1 MGVETSS
8 SPNIAGYPSQERPNK
23 EKDAKYVLAWIRA
36 IEAKNT
42 YMTTLFAATKYDDM
56 NTGDVAPIWGMYPK
70 AYRTRKETRGV
81 ADVLIHK
88 KVWSLVSP
96 GTNEILTGR
105 DMKWDMPRDHVQHFD
120 RLRNYFTHLDTSIV
134 VRVMNKAAI
143 DAHLDKQM
151 LELAGATMAVDPM
164 LKEANAMM
172 GIDITPPPNQ
182 PQTPG
187 EWEIFNKVGGKTTG
201 AIVVRKAVEAVK
213 ALNRYDTEIRP
224 RIADAIIDDGIFVLT
239 SRRSNLG
246 IPIIDVIPF
255 ENCAIPRTNNNFHDL
270 PTFGYWLWMTP
281 SQIMAEMGEEC
292 TPEVRKRLQTLGAVN
307 AQQRMTYPVGMPL
320 EANATELGIKVF
332 RGMFKDYHIIETAE
346 RKSDGIRKR
355 REDMSDEEWNSMDP
369 AKYEMQRQ
377 TYEVVYEGSFIPG
390 TVDGP
395 ERMMGKTKE
404 GDGCI
409 SWGCK
414 LSYSQAR
421 MRGSLR
427 GSRLP
432 VVVSAYNMTDM
443 TLESLGARMMAA
455 YYNVIRASLELRALL
470 IKIQPPGLII
480 EESFLD
486 RVTSH
491 DGTGQ
496 AKRTDLIRAYRQ
508 SGTLV
513 VNTVDPENPDQGM
526 RGFEIGIKVDPGFIP
541 DFERISNLIAS
552 EMARFEKVGG
562 FNAANNGET
571 VDDRMA
577 VRNMNMMAESQAKA
591 LKPMTDAMSDGEG
604 RLAEIIYA
612 QLQATLAAGEEIE
625 WLAPFFGD
633 ATANMVKLTSETD
646 PMTVGIEMKQMATV
660 QERMLF
666 EQFLSG
672 AVKNAEITADE
683 AFTVSNI
690 EDKQEAAAMLRV
702 LSERRAKMRQE
713 EKMQAIE
720 AQNQGNLQA
729 GQAGNEAMMAK
740 VQMEQQSMMMQL
752 EAKHKME
759 LERMQIQAQL
769 DMEKIAMQIEGT
781 LSAKM
786 QEIQAQLEMLNQSM
800 DSKEFIAEESDK
812 TKLEIANKGI
822 EKAKMDNEAMIE
834 VSKNRVPPAR
844 DSSKKG

>member
-1 MGVETSS
+1 
-8 SPNIAGYPSQERPNK
+8 
-23 EKDAKYVLAWIRA
+23 
-36 IEAKNT
+36 
-42 YMTTLFAATKYDDM
+42 
-56 NTGDVAPIWGMYPK
+56 
-70 AYRTRKETRGV
+70 
-81 ADVLIHK
+81 
-88 KVWSLVSP
+88 
-96 GTNEILTGR
+96 
-105 DMKWDMPRDHVQHFD
+105 
-120 RLRNYFTHLDTSIV
+120 
-134 VRVMNKAAI
+134 
-143 DAHLDKQM
+143 
-151 LELAGATMAVDPM
+151 
-164 LKEANAMM
+164 
-172 GIDITPPPNQ
+172 
-182 PQTPG
+182 
-187 EWEIFNKVGGKTTG
+187 
-201 AIVVRKAVEAVK
+201 
-213 ALNRYDTEIRP
+213 
-224 RIADAIIDDGIFVLT
+224 
-239 SRRSNLG
+239 
-246 IPIIDVIPF
+246 
-255 ENCAIPRTNNNFHDL
+255 
-270 PTFGYWLWMTP
+270 
-281 SQIMAEMGEEC
+281 
-292 TPEVRKRLQTLGAVN
+292 
-307 AQQRMTYPVGMPL
+307 
-320 EANATELGIKVF
+320 
-332 RGMFKDYHIIETAE
+332 
-346 RKSDGIRKR
+346 
-355 REDMSDEEWNSMDP
+355 
-369 AKYEMQRQ
+369 
-377 TYEVVYEGSFIPG
+377 
-390 TVDGP
+390 
-395 ERMMGKTKE
+395 
-404 GDGCI
+404 
-409 SWGCK
+409 
-414 LSYSQAR
+414 
-421 MRGSLR
+421 
-427 GSRLP
+427 
-432 VVVSAYNMTDM
+432 
-443 TLESLGARMMAA
+443 
-455 YYNVIRASLELRALL
+455 
-470 IKIQPPGLII
+470 
-480 EESFLD
+480 
-486 RVTSH
+486 
-491 DGTGQ
+491 
-496 AKRTDLIRAYRQ
+496 
-508 SGTLV
+508 
-513 VNTVDPENPDQGM
+513 M

-660 QERMLF
+660 QERMMF
-666 EQFLSG
+666 EQFLSS

-683 AFTVSNI
+683 AFTVSEI

-834 VSKNRVPPAR
+834 VSKNRVPPAK